1 LLALRGLRFFAQ
13 GDEEFRTGQMGKSLG
28 DRFFGIVKLWWRHR
42 ISFAISVVVTLTGL
56 FIYYR
61 TFVGEQP
68 LPFSDFISRLEYDS
82 LDLRFQLRGR
92 WKPDPRI
99 VIVDIDQH
107 SQEVLGRWPFSRHA
121 QAQLIDA
128 LREDGAGVAA
138 FDVTFSQPDKS
149 AAPLIQLTAQ
159 LEEQKKKGESVN
171 PDLLKEIARLEAQYD
186 YDKEFAEAIERF
198 GKVVLG
204 NYFLYTRADI
214 QGVTDEELNRY
225 ANSLAYFPFPQ
236 VNALPSAGKDGLVRL
251 IDKYEA
257 QDLLPLGAEANID
270 VLTNVV
276 AKANGTG
283 FFNVT
288 TDPDTVV
295 RHAPLALPYGRDP
308 DKANWDLYASMDV
321 QALRIYL
328 GLTNDQIILNYDD
341 SGVVSIEFG
350 PNLIVH
356 TDPISRLLVNYH
368 GPTRTYR
375 YVSFADVVQRKFAP
389 GTFKDR
395 IVLVGA
401 SATGIGDLRATPFGS
416 LDYPGVEIHANV
428 IDNILN
434 QQFLMKHGPQ
444 VISDVSA
451 ILFFGLPF
459 GILLAL
465 VPPRWLVLSVAVLA
479 GFMGLVYWAFLHGWW
494 LNLIVPSV
502 TILANA
508 GFVALYRVLF
518 EEGEKRKVRG
528 AFGQYVSPE
537 VIRRLLEEPESV
549 KPKKTSI
556 TVLFSDIRGF
566 TTLSESLDAQEMADL
581 LNGYLTEMTQIVF
594 RHRGTLDKYI
604 GDAVMAFWGAPFAE
618 AGHADRCCETALT
631 MLGRLAELQEEWR
644 AQEKPILEIGVGI
657 NTGTASVGN
666 MGSVLRYG
674 YTAIGDAVN
683 LASRLEGLNKE
694 YGSRILI
701 SESTYITLQ
710 SERFVVRE
718 LDLIRVKGKLL
729 PVTIYEVLSPTVVGR
744 EGKELSDLFT
754 KARDA
759 YKIREWKNA
768 KNLFEDVLHRWPK
781 DRPSQIFIER
791 CNEYLAEEPSSEWE
805 GVYIMK
811 HK

>member
-1 LLALRGLRFFAQ
+1 M
-13 GDEEFRTGQMGKSLG
+13 EKSLG
-28 DRFFGIVKLWWRHR
+28 KRISAFFKLWWRHR
-42 ISFAISVVVTLTGL
+42 ISFAISMVVTLTGL
-56 FIYYR
+56 AIYFA
-61 TFVGEQP
+61 TFVGERP
-68 LPFSDFISRLEYDS
+68 MPMFDFISRLEFDS
-82 LDLRFQLRGR
+82 YDLRFQLRGR

-99 VIVDIDQH
+99 IIVGIDQH
-107 SQEVLGRWPFSRHA
+107 TEEELGHWPFSKHYF
-121 QAQLIDA
+121 AQLVDT
-128 LREDGAGVAA
+128 LHEDGARVVA
-138 FDVTFSQPDKS
+138 FDITFFQPDTTAGPLREWSS
-149 AAPLIQLTAQ
+149 A
-159 LEEQKKKGESVN
+159 LEVQKKKGQS
-171 PDLLKEIARLEAQYD
+171 PDPKLVEEITRRERAYD
-186 YDKEFAEAIERF
+186 YDTEFADAIQRF
-198 GKVVLG
+198 GGVVLG
-204 NYFLYTRADI
+204 NYFMLDAKEV
-214 QGVTDEELNRY
+214 QGISPEKLDHY
-225 ANSLAYFPFPQ
+225 ANNIAFFTFPQ
-236 VNALPSAGKDGLVRL
+236 ARPTSSAEGPEGYKRL
-251 IDKYEA
+251 IEYYADKG
-257 QDLLPLGAEANID
+257 LLPIGAEANID
-270 VLTNVV
+270 VLTGAV
-276 AKANGTG
+276 AAEKGGTG
-283 FFNVT
+283 FFTVT
-288 TDPDTVV
+288 TDPDSVV
-295 RHAPLALPYGRDP
+295 RRVPLALPYGRGP
-308 DKANWDLYASMDV
+308 DKGLWDMYASIDV
-321 QALRIYL
+321 QALRIFL
-328 GLTNDQIILNYDD
+328 GLSNQQTILNFGGA
-341 SGVVSIEFG
+341 GVVSLEFG
-350 PNLIVH
+350 PDLIVKP
-356 TDPISRLLVNYH
+356 DDLSRLLVNYH
-368 GPTRTYR
+368 GPSKTYP
-375 YVSFADVVQRKFAP
+375 YVSFADVTQKKCPA
-389 GTFKDR
+389 GAFKDK

-401 SATGIGDLRATPFGS
+401 TATGMSDMRATPFGS

-434 QQFLMKHGPQ
+434 QQFLMRHGPQ
-444 VISDVSA
+444 VIADLCA

-465 VPPRWLVLSVAVLA
+465 VPPRWLVVSVAVLA
-479 GFMGLVYWAFLHGWW
+479 GFMAMVYWAFLHGWW

-502 TILANA
+502 TLLANS

-518 EEGEKRKVRG
+518 EEAEKRKVRG

-549 KPKKTSI
+549 RPKKTSI

-618 AGHADRCCETALT
+618 PGHADRCCETALM
-631 MLGRLAELQEEWR
+631 MLARLAELQEEWR

-710 SERFVVRE
+710 SERFVLRE

-729 PVTIYEVLSPTVVGR
+729 PVTIYEVLSPTAVGTQ
-744 EGKELSDLFT
+744 GKELAQLFT

-759 YKIREWKNA
+759 YKMREWKNS
-768 KNLFEDVLHRWPK
+768 KNLFEDVLHQWPN
-781 DRPSQIFIER
+781 DRPSRMFIER
-791 CNEYLAEEPSSEWE
+791 CNEYLVEEPPEEWE
-805 GVYIMK
+805 GVYVMK

>member
-1 LLALRGLRFFAQ
+1 
-13 GDEEFRTGQMGKSLG
+13 MGKSLG

-61 TFVGEQP
+61 TFVGEQA

-121 QAQLIDA
+121 DAQLVDA
-128 LREDGAGVAA
+128 LREDGARVAA

-159 LEEQKKKGESVN
+159 LEEQKKKGEAVN
-171 PDLLKEIARLEAQYD
+171 PDLLKEIARLETQYD

-236 VNALPSAGKDGLVRL
+236 VIALPSAGKDGLVHL
-251 IDKYEA
+251 IDKYQA

-270 VLTNVV
+270 VLTSTV
-276 AKANGTG
+276 AGEKGGTG
-283 FFNVT
+283 FFTVT

-321 QALRIYL
+321 QAIRIYL
-328 GLTNDQIILNYDD
+328 GLTNQQIILNYDD

-350 PNLIVH
+350 PDLIVH
-356 TDPISRLLVNYH
+356 PDPISRLLVNFH
-368 GPTRTYR
+368 GPSRTYP
-375 YVSFADVVQRKFAP
+375 YVSFADVVQHKFAP
-389 GTFKDR
+389 GTFKDK

-434 QQFLMKHGPQ
+434 QQFMVRHGPQ
-444 VISDVSA
+444 VIADVSA

-459 GILLAL
+459 GVLLAL
-465 VPPRWLVLSVAVLA
+465 VPPRWLVMSVAVLA
-479 GFMGLVYWAFLHGWW
+479 GFMALVYWAFLHGWW

-549 KPKKTSI
+549 RPKKTSI

-644 AQEKPILEIGVGI
+644 AQDKPILEIGVGI

-710 SERFVVRE
+710 SERFIVRE

-759 YKIREWKNA
+759 YKIREWK
-768 KNLFEDVLHRWPK
+768 KSKELFEDVLHRWPK

>member
-1 LLALRGLRFFAQ
+1 
-13 GDEEFRTGQMGKSLG
+13 MGKSLG
-28 DRFFGIVKLWWRHR
+28 ERINGILKLWWRHR
-42 ISFAISVVVTLTGL
+42 IPFAISVVVTLMGL
-56 FIYYR
+56 AIYYA
-61 TFVGEQP
+61 TFVGERPMP
-68 LPFSDFISRLEYDS
+68 LFDFISRLEYDS
-82 LDLRFQLRGR
+82 LDLRFQLRGK

-107 SQEVLGRWPFSRHA
+107 SQEVLGHWPFSRHSF
-121 QAQLIDA
+121 AQLVDT
-128 LREDGAGVAA
+128 LHNDGARVAA
-138 FDVTFSQPDKS
+138 FDITFGQPDKS
-149 AAPLIQLTAQ
+149 AAPLLELSAQ
-159 LEEQKKKGESVN
+159 LEEQKKKGQPVN
-171 PDLLKEIARLEAQYD
+171 PELLKEISRLETQYD
-186 YDKEFAEAIERF
+186 YDKEFAAAIQRF
-198 GKVVLG
+198 GGVVLG
-204 NYFLYTRADI
+204 NYFLYTPSDL
-214 QGVTDEELNRY
+214 QGVTPEQLNRY
-225 ANSLAYFPFPQ
+225 ADLLAFFPFPQ
-236 VNALPSAGKDGLVRL
+236 VRPQLPAGPKDYVPM
-251 IDKYEA
+251 IEHYE
-257 QDLLPLGAEANID
+257 DIGLLPLGAEANIE
-270 VLTNVV
+270 VLTEAV
-276 AKANGTG
+276 AGEKGGTG
-283 FFNVT
+283 FFNVV
-288 TDPDTVV
+288 TDADTVV
-295 RHAPLALPYGRDP
+295 RRVALALPYGRDP
-308 DKANWDLYASMDV
+308 DRSNWDMYASMDV
-321 QALRIYL
+321 QALRIYF
-328 GLTNDQIILNYDD
+328 GLTNEQTVLNYGGA
-341 SGVVSIEFG
+341 GVINIEFG
-350 PNLIVH
+350 PRLVVQP
-356 TDPISRLLVNYH
+356 DDISRLLVNYH
-368 GPTRTYR
+368 GPTRTYP
-375 YVSFADVVQRKFAP
+375 YVSFADVVQHKFTP
-389 GTFKDR
+389 GTFKDK

-401 SATGIGDLRATPFGS
+401 SATGLSDLRATPFGS

-434 QQFLMKHGPQ
+434 QQFLMRHAPQ
-444 VISDVSA
+444 FQADRAA
-451 ILFFGLPF
+451 IVFFGLPF

-465 VPPRWLVLSVAVLA
+465 IPPRWLVMSFAVLA
-479 GFMGLVYWAFLHGWW
+479 GFMALVYWAFLHGWW

-618 AGHADRCCETALT
+618 AGHADRCCETALA
-631 MLGRLAELQEEWR
+631 MLARLAELQEEWR
-644 AQEKPILEIGVGI
+644 AQGKPLLEIGVGI

-710 SERFVVRE
+710 SERFTVRE

-744 EGKELSDLFT
+744 EGKELAGLFT

-759 YKIREWKNA
+759 YKTREWKNA
-768 KNLFEDVLHRWPK
+768 RNLFEDVLHRWPN

-791 CNEYLAEEPSSEWE
+791 CNEYLVEEPSSEWE
-805 GVYIMK
+805 GVYVMK

>member
-1 LLALRGLRFFAQ
+1 MAKGIRERI
-13 GDEEFRTGQMGKSLG
+13 TGI
-28 DRFFGIVKLWWRHR
+28 FKLWWRHR
-42 ISFAISVVVTLTGL
+42 ISFAISVVVTLVGL

-61 TFVGEQP
+61 TFLGEQP

-82 LDLRFQLRGR
+82 LDLRFQLRGK

-107 SQEVLGRWPFSRHA
+107 SQEALGRWPFSRHSD
-121 QAQLIDA
+121 AQLVDA
-128 LREDGAGVAA
+128 LRDDGARVAA
-138 FDVTFSQPDKS
+138 FDVTFSQPDKA
-149 AAPLIQLTAQ
+149 AAPLQQLSAQ
-159 LEEQKKKGESVN
+159 LEGQRKKGEPVD
-171 PDLLKEIARLEAQYD
+171 PKLLKEIARLEAQYD
-186 YDKEFAEAIERF
+186 YDKEFATAIERF

-214 QGVTDEELNRY
+214 QGVTTEELNRY

-236 VNALPSAGKDGLVRL
+236 VIALPSAGKDGLVHL
-251 IDKYEA
+251 IEKYEA

-270 VLTNVV
+270 VLTSTV
-276 AKANGTG
+276 AGEKGGTG
-283 FFNVT
+283 FFTVV

-328 GLTNDQIILNYDD
+328 GLTNQQIILNYGDA
-341 SGVVSIEFG
+341 GVVSIEFG
-350 PNLIVH
+350 PNLIVYP
-356 TDPISRLLVNYH
+356 DPISRLLVNYH
-368 GPTRTYR
+368 GPTRTYP
-375 YVSFADVVQRKFAP
+375 YVSFSDVVQHKFPP
-389 GTFKDR
+389 GTFKDK

-434 QQFLMKHGPQ
+434 QQFLVRHGPQ
-444 VISDVSA
+444 VIADASA

-465 VPPRWLVLSVAVLA
+465 VPPRWLVASVAVLA
-479 GFMGLVYWAFLHGWW
+479 GFMGLIYWAFLHGWW
-494 LNLIVPSV
+494 LNLIVPAV
-502 TILANA
+502 TLIANS
-508 GFVALYRVLF
+508 GFVALYRVLV

-537 VIRRLLEEPESV
+537 VVRRLLEEPESV
-549 KPKKTSI
+549 QPRKTAI
-556 TVLFSDIRGF
+556 TVLFSDVRGF
-566 TTLSESLDAQEMADL
+566 TTISEALDAQEMAYL
-581 LNGYLTEMTQIVF
+581 LNGYLTEMTKIIF
-594 RHRGTLDKYI
+594 RNRGTLDKYI

-618 AGHADRCCETALT
+618 PGHADRCCETAIL
-631 MLGRLAELQEEWR
+631 MHARLAELHSEWR
-644 AQEKPILEIGVGI
+644 AKGLPVLEIGVGI

-666 MGSVLRYG
+666 MGSALRYG

-694 YGSRILI
+694 YGTRILI
-701 SESTYITLQ
+701 TESTYITLQ
-710 SERFVVRE
+710 SASFQVRE

-729 PVTIYEVLSPTVVGR
+729 PVTIYEILT
-744 EGKELSDLFT
+744 GKLASEDGAELIKLFT
-754 KARDA
+754 KGREA
-759 YKIREWKNA
+759 YKMREWKAA
-768 KNLFEDVLHRWPK
+768 KDTFEDVLHRWPE
-781 DRPSQIFIER
+781 DGPARVFHER
-791 CNEYLAEEPSSEWE
+791 CEEYLVKEPPTDWE
-805 GVYIMK
+805 GVYVMT